1 MIYGVI
7 TASAVDDRELAR
19 RCAAGERA
27 AQGELFHHYRKR
39 VHATLH
45 RILGSNRD
53 MEDLIQDSFLQ
64 VFHSIGSF
72 RGEAKLATWIN
83 RVTARVAYN
92 YISHRR
98 ATTVALESVPELE
111 ARDPSAEQKAMAR
124 EAVRRLYMAL
134 DRVEA
139 KQRIAFA
146 LHAIDGRSLRE
157 VAEITDSTVMATKT
171 RVWRARKELDRR
183 ARKDPLLAQ
192 YLKSKEKGS

>member
-1 MIYGVI
+1 MIHGV
-7 TASAVDDRELAR
+7 TMASAIDDQELAR

-27 AQGELFHHYRKR
+27 AQSQLFRQYRTR
-39 VHATLH
+39 VHATLY

-92 YISHRR
+92 YISQRR
-98 ATTVALESVPELE
+98 ATTVALEAVPEIE
-111 ARDPSAEQKAMAR
+111 ADDPSAEQKAIAR
-124 EAVRRLYMAL
+124 EAVRRLYLAL

-139 KQRIAFA
+139 KQRIAFT

-171 RVWRARKELDRR
+171 RVWRARKEIDRR
-183 ARKDPLLAQ
+183 ARKDPLLAH